1 MSLAGAGAF
10 QFWLGQHQFGE
21 GIRDDVDESL
31 LVLTEV
37 SIVVLICM
45 SINVFGCGMYFLF

>member
-10 QFWLGQHQFGE
+10 QFWLGQQQFGE

-37 SIVVLICM
+37 S
-45 SINVFGCGMYFLF
+45 